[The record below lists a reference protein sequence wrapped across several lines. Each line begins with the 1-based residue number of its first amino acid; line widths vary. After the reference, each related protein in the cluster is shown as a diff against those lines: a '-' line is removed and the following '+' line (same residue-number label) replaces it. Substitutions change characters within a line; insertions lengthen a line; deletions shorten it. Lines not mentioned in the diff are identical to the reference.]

1 MGSGGSESPI
11 EVFVGEVGEPPL
23 GPVASS
29 GLFPFPLCFGGL
41 GVLDQPLLSIRRLA
55 FCGFDV
61 PVAPGRPFVS
71 ALGSRLLSH
80 HVATIKKGCG
90 GRGRSCYYVVG
101 GVTMS
106 VDEGTRLRCTK
117 VLWEKAQSLLAK
129 ATSKDEEQALFTVER
144 HLSVRF
150 TDQ

>member
-1 MGSGGSESPI
+1 
-11 EVFVGEVGEPPL
+11 
-23 GPVASS
+23 
-29 GLFPFPLCFGGL
+29 
-41 GVLDQPLLSIRRLA
+41 
-55 FCGFDV
+55 
-61 PVAPGRPFVS
+61 
-71 ALGSRLLSH
+71 
-80 HVATIKKGCG
+80 
-90 GRGRSCYYVVG
+90 
-101 GVTMS
+101 MS